1 MLSTC
6 LDLYPSGCVVLSFSC
21 SELESLCVPSESV
34 GAVEDRKK
42 VPWSDKETII
52 LLEIWGDTQVG
63 KAPQVIRTCVS
74 VELWDISS
82 IQVQRSIRRYPHN
95 GHVFTE
101 ISEKL
106 RANGYSRTPEQC
118 HSRIKRLKS
127 NYRQCRESIR

>member
-6 LDLYPSGCVVLSFSC
+6 LDRHPSGCIFLLFSC
-21 SELESLCVPSESV
+21 SELESFVPSESV

-63 KAPQVIRTCVS
+63 KDSQVIGTRVRG
-74 VELWDISS
+74 ELWDVSS
-82 IQVQRSIRRYPHN
+82 VQVQRSIRRYPHN